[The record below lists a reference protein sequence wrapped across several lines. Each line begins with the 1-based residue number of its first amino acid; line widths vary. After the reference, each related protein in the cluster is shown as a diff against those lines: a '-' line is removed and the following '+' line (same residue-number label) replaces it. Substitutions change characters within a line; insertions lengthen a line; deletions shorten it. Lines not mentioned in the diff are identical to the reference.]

1 MPARMK
7 HRERVLAAVDRQ
19 ETDRTPIDFGGTLAT
34 TIVPATYKKLKHLL
48 GDTHPTIIGWKRQQ
62 LVLPAETIL
71 KRFDVDTRPLKIGN
85 YDEGKAR
92 VLSTHQ
98 MIDNWG
104 TTWSKEAGGH
114 YLNIDGPF
122 YDTEPDP
129 TLVEAYDWP
138 DPDNSGLYHGLKRQ
152 AQNLHDG
159 TDYAVILDLG
169 IGIVT
174 RAQFVRGF
182 VEFLMDM
189 TLHPE
194 FAKAL
199 LSKLGQLWIRIARNA
214 LKKVGHLVDV
224 VFWGDD
230 YGMQEAPLFRPQLF
244 TDLVK
249 PVNQRMVTA
258 VKELSDARV
267 LLHSCGSV
275 APMIPDMI
283 DTGIDALN
291 PVQVSAD
298 NMDPA
303 ELKADFGDRLAFW
316 GGIDTQD
323 ILPFRTPAEVGEHV
337 YYIIKTLG
345 KGGGYVLSTVHN
357 IQEQVPAENIVA
369 MFEACLGN
377 RPENRFE
384 NTPLKVV

>member
-1 MPARMK
+1 MMTRMT

-19 ETDRTPIDFGGTLAT
+19 ETDRTPLDFGGTLAT
-34 TIVPATYKKLKHLL
+34 TIVPSTYEKLKHHL
-48 GDTHPTIIGWKRQQ
+48 GESHTTTIGWKRQQ

-71 KRFDVDTRPLKIGN
+71 RRFDVDTRPLKLGD
-85 YDEGKAR
+85 YDEGRAR
-92 VLSTHQ
+92 TLSAQ
-98 MIDNWG
+98 KMIDHWG
-104 TTWSKEAGGH
+104 TTWSREAGGH

-122 YDTEPDP
+122 YQTEADSD
-129 TLVEAYDWP
+129 LVDAYTWP
-138 DPDNSGLYHGLKRQ
+138 DPDDPGLYRGLKRK
-152 AQNLHDG
+152 AEELHNG

-182 VEFLMDM
+182 MEFLIDM
-189 TLHPE
+189 SVNPE
-194 FAKAL
+194 FAETL
-199 LSKLGQLWIRIARNA
+199 LKKLGEIWIRIARNA
-214 LKKVGHLVDV
+214 LRKVGHLVDV

-230 YGMQEAPLFRPQLF
+230 YGMQQAPMFRPQHF

-249 PVNQRMVTA
+249 PVNQRMVVA

-267 LLHSCGSV
+267 LLHSCGSI

-298 NMDPA
+298 NMDPTT
-303 ELKADFGDRLAFW
+303 LKVDFGDRLAFW

-323 ILPFRTPAEVGEHV
+323 VLPFRTPAEVRENV
-337 YYIIKTLG
+337 RFIIKTLG
-345 KGGGYVLSTVHN
+345 EGGGYVLSTVHN
-357 IQEQVPAENIVA
+357 IQEQVPPENIVA
-369 MFEACLGN
+369 MFEACLSTRN
-377 RPENRFE
+377 
-384 NTPLKVV
+384 

>member
-1 MPARMK
+1 MASMT
-7 HRERVLAAVDRQ
+7 HRERVLAAVDHQ

-34 TIVPATYKKLKHLL
+34 TIVPSTYEELKGHL
-48 GDTHPTIIGWKRQQ
+48 GETHTTTIGWMRQQ
-62 LVLPAETIL
+62 LVLPAETVL
-71 KRFDVDTRPLKIGN
+71 RRFDVDTRPLKLGD

-92 VLSTHQ
+92 VLSPHR
-98 MIDNWG
+98 MIDHWG

-114 YLNIDGPF
+114 YLNVDGPF
-122 YDTEPDP
+122 YNAGADP
-129 TLVEAYDWP
+129 ELIEAYDWP
-138 DPDNSGLYHGLKRQ
+138 DPDDPGLYRVLKAQ
-152 AQNLHDG
+152 AEDLYRG

-182 VEFLMDM
+182 MEFLMDM
-189 TLHPE
+189 TLHPG

-199 LSKLGQLWIRIARNA
+199 LSKLGQIWIRIARNA
-214 LKKVGHLVDV
+214 LQEVGDFVDV

-230 YGMQEAPLFRPQLF
+230 YGMQQGPMFRPQHF
-244 TDLVK
+244 TDFVK
-249 PVNQRMVTA
+249 PVNQQMVAT

-275 APMIPDMI
+275 APMISDMI

-303 ELKADFGDRLAFW
+303 KLKADFGDRLAFW

-323 ILPFRTPAEVGEHV
+323 VLPFKTAAEVGEYV
-337 YYIIKTLG
+337 QFIIKTLG

-357 IQEQVPAENIVA
+357 IQEQVPPENIVA
-369 MFEACLGN
+369 MFEACLSN
-377 RPENRFE
+377 RTR
-384 NTPLKVV
+384 

>member
-1 MPARMK
+1 MAPMS

-34 TIVPATYKKLKHLL
+34 SIVPSTYEKLKCYL
-48 GDTHPTIIGWKRQQ
+48 GEKHPTTIGWKRQQ
-62 LVLPAETIL
+62 LVLPAESIL
-71 KRFDVDTRPLKIGN
+71 KRFDVDTRPLKLGN
-85 YDEGKAR
+85 YDGGKAKM
-92 VLSTHQ
+92 LSAHQ
-98 MIDNWG
+98 MIDYWG
-104 TTWSKEAGGH
+104 TTWSKEVGGH
-114 YLNIDGPF
+114 YLNVDGPF
-122 YDTEPDP
+122 YKTEADP
-129 TLVEAYDWP
+129 AAIETYDWP
-138 DPDNSGLYHGLKRQ
+138 DPDNPGFYQELKKQ
-152 AQNLHDG
+152 AEDLHHG

-182 VEFLMDM
+182 MEFLIDM
-189 TLHPE
+189 TLNPK
-194 FAKAL
+194 FAKTL
-199 LSKLGQLWIRIARNA
+199 LEKLGQIWIRIARNA
-214 LKKVGHLVDV
+214 LQQVGHLVDV

-230 YGMQEAPLFRPQLF
+230 YGMQQAPMFRPQHF

-258 VKELSDARV
+258 VKELSDARI

-303 ELKADFGDRLAFW
+303 KLKADFGDHLTFW

-337 YYIIKTLG
+337 HFIIKTLG
-345 KGGGYVLSTVHN
+345 RNGGYVLSTVHN
-357 IQEQVPAENIVA
+357 IQEQVPPENIVA
-369 MFEACLGN
+369 MFEACLST
-377 RPENRFE
+377 RY
-384 NTPLKVV
+384 

>member
-1 MPARMK
+1 MARMT

-34 TIVPATYKKLKHLL
+34 TIVPSTYEKLKHHL
-48 GDTHPTIIGWKRQQ
+48 GETHTTTIGWKRQQ

-71 KRFDVDTRPLKIGN
+71 RRFDVDTRPLKLGD
-85 YDEGKAR
+85 YDEGRAR
-92 VLSTHQ
+92 TLSAQQ
-98 MIDNWG
+98 MIDHWG

-122 YDTEPDP
+122 YQTEADPD
-129 TLVEAYDWP
+129 LVDAYTWP
-138 DPDNSGLYHGLKRQ
+138 DPDDPGLYRGLKKK
-152 AQNLHDG
+152 AEDLHNG

-182 VEFLMDM
+182 MEFLIDM
-189 TLHPE
+189 SVYPKFAETLL
-194 FAKAL
+194 K
-199 LSKLGQLWIRIARNA
+199 KLGEIWIRIARNA
-214 LKKVGHLVDV
+214 LQEVGHLVDV

-230 YGMQEAPLFRPQLF
+230 YGMQQAPMFRPQHF

-249 PVNQRMVTA
+249 PVNQRMVA
-258 VKELSDARV
+258 AIKELSDARV
-267 LLHSCGSV
+267 LLHSCGSI

-298 NMDPA
+298 HMDPA
-303 ELKADFGDRLAFW
+303 TLKADFGDRLAFW

-323 ILPFRTPAEVGEHV
+323 ILPFRSPAEVGDYVHF
-337 YYIIKTLG
+337 IIKTLG

-357 IQEQVPAENIVA
+357 IQEQVPPENIVA
-369 MFEACLGN
+369 MFEAGLSN
-377 RPENRFE
+377 RD
-384 NTPLKVV
+384 

>member
-1 MPARMK
+1 MASMT
-7 HRERVLAAVDRQ
+7 HRERVLAAVDHQ
-19 ETDRTPIDFGGTLAT
+19 ETDRIPIDFGGTLAT
-34 TIVPATYKKLKHLL
+34 TIVPSTYEELKRHL
-48 GDTHPTIIGWKRQQ
+48 GETHTTTIGWMRQQ
-62 LVLPAETIL
+62 LVLPDETIL
-71 KRFDVDTRPLKIGN
+71 RRFDVDTRPLKLGD
-85 YDEGKAR
+85 YDEGRAR
-92 VLSTHQ
+92 VLSPHQ

-104 TTWSKEAGGH
+104 TTWSKEVGGH
-114 YLNIDGPF
+114 YLNVDGPF
-122 YDTEPDP
+122 YNTGADPD
-129 TLVEAYDWP
+129 LIEAYDWP
-138 DPDNSGLYHGLKRQ
+138 KPDDPGLYRGLKAQ
-152 AQNLHDG
+152 AEDLCHG

-182 VEFLMDM
+182 MEFLLDM

-199 LSKLGQLWIRIARNA
+199 LNKLGQIWIRIARNA
-214 LKKVGHLVDV
+214 LKEVGHLVDV

-230 YGMQEAPLFRPQLF
+230 YGMQQAPMFRPQHF

-249 PVNQRMVTA
+249 PVNQQMVAT

-275 APMIPDMI
+275 APMISDMI

-303 ELKADFGDRLAFW
+303 KLKADFGDRLAFW

-323 ILPFRTPAEVGEHV
+323 VLPFKTAAEVEDYV
-337 YYIIKTLG
+337 NFIIKTLG

-357 IQEQVPAENIVA
+357 IQEQVPPENIVA
-369 MFEACLGN
+369 MFEACLSN
-377 RPENRFE
+377 R
-384 NTPLKVV
+384 TK

>member
-1 MPARMK
+1 MT
-7 HRERVLAAVDRQ
+7 HRERVLAAVDHQ

-34 TIVPATYKKLKHLL
+34 TIVPSTYEELKCHL
-48 GDTHPTIIGWKRQQ
+48 GETHPTNIGWMRQQ
-62 LVLPAETIL
+62 LVLPDETIL
-71 KRFDVDTRPLKIGN
+71 RRFDVDTRPLKLGD

-92 VLSTHQ
+92 VLSPHR
-98 MIDNWG
+98 MIDHWG
-104 TTWSKEAGGH
+104 TTWSKEVGGH
-114 YLNIDGPF
+114 YLNVDGPF
-122 YDTEPDP
+122 YNIEADP
-129 TLVEAYDWP
+129 GLIEAYDWP
-138 DPDNSGLYHGLKRQ
+138 DPDDPGLCRGLKAQ
-152 AQNLHDG
+152 AEDLYQG

-182 VEFLMDM
+182 MEFLMDM
-189 TLHPE
+189 TLYPE
-194 FAKAL
+194 FAGAL
-199 LSKLGQLWIRIARNA
+199 LNKLGQIWIRIARNA
-214 LKKVGHLVDV
+214 LQEVGDLVDV

-230 YGMQEAPLFRPQLF
+230 YGMQQGPMFRPQHF

-249 PVNQRMVTA
+249 PVNQQMVAT

-275 APMIPDMI
+275 APMISDMI

-303 ELKADFGDRLAFW
+303 KLKTDFGDRLAFW

-323 ILPFRTPAEVGEHV
+323 VLPFKTAAEVGEYV
-337 YYIIKTLG
+337 QFIINTLG

-357 IQEQVPAENIVA
+357 VQEQVPPENIVA
-369 MFEACLGN
+369 MFRACLSN
-377 RPENRFE
+377 H
-384 NTPLKVV
+384 T